1 MEMEVEVE
9 VEMEMETETERQ
21 MQPQTEI
28 PNSDALDALDAFDV
42 ISAVFNGPDFDIVHI
57 PRQISPPHANEIE
70 IPSEVE
76 ADLERWTLALADLIF
91 RFTALDLASEELLA
105 AARGLGSGQDPYD
118 TPAARR
124 CGPDYFLN
132 NPHKVMVDIDA
143 AQQILSSISTECVM
157 ADVLH
162 NTGTKIQNKVVVL
175 HQNAQHA
182 VSSARDKVERLCHYH
197 GMRLH
202 RRRRRQGDSSGS
214 DGPSVA
220 TQQCNLCNLCNLCFN
235 DPRTTNI
242 VTCTN
247 EKCGQRI
254 CRTCVSKL
262 DSKIEGQQK
271 ILKSKSMCPFCLDAL
286 GGYEK
291 IYI

>member
-1 MEMEVEVE
+1 MEMEMEVEVE
-9 VEMEMETETERQ
+9 VEMEVEMEVGVNQDQT
-21 MQPQTEI
+21 QTEG
-28 PNSDALDALDAFDV
+28 DAFDV
-42 ISAVFNGPDFDIVHI
+42 ISAIFNGPDFEIVHM
-57 PRQISPPHANEIE
+57 PRPISPPPANE

-105 AARGLGSGQDPYD
+105 AAGDLDPYD

-132 NPHKVMVDIDA
+132 NPHKVMVEIDA
-143 AQQILSSISTECVM
+143 AQQILSTISTECVM
-157 ADVLH
+157 ADVVH

-175 HQNAQHA
+175 HQNAQHT
-182 VSSARDKVERLCHYH
+182 VSSARDKVERLCHFH

-202 RRRRRQGDSSGS
+202 RRRRRGRQGGS
-214 DGPSVA
+214 NATSDPGDPGDPGDPRIV
-220 TQQCNLCNLCNLCFN
+220 TQQCNLCFCEPRSTNLA
-235 DPRTTNI
+235 
-242 VTCTN
+242 TCTN
-247 EKCGQRI
+247 EKCAQQI

-262 DSKIEGQQK
+262 DSKIEGQDK
-271 ILKSKSMCPFCLDAL
+271 ILKSKSICPFCLDAL